1 MSDPIQTDEKVYIK
15 LKDDD
20 FIEAAGLERT
30 KHSPRKSSVE
40 KLLEESLGTLEVSP
54 RSSPP
59 VSPTPHHYS
68 NQSSDDELDCT
79 RRNRTT
85 SRGGTPQH
93 LKSDEFIA
101 DAGLNRTGMVPR
113 KSSREKL
120 LEEQLNTADQTSHI
134 NDVSMATTTS
144 PPMRNSPQPSREN
157 TPQQLK
163 SDEFI
168 ADAGLSRTGV
178 RARKSSR
185 EKLLEE
191 QLNTVEQTS
200 HSDVSMAT
208 TTSPPM
214 RNSPQPSR
222 ENTPQQLKSDE
233 FIADAGLSRT
243 GVRARKS
250 SREKLLEEQ
259 LNTGEEHSNTTSH
272 TTNHTTSTTTTSE
285 PTKPDT
291 TSTTTTTSEP
301 TKPGEHN
308 HIQSNVDR
316 KSSNAS
322 DTSSNSSTTEETKPR
337 RRSSVYQQKQIEA
350 PQATRGNRIASRT
363 QHLFAQ
369 YEKDSTGV
377 EKKPMV
383 NVNDDF
389 DTDIG
394 LGSRKASY
402 SKATREKTK
411 IEEVRDAKS
420 KELEEVKKQYQMR
433 LIEEENE
440 SKMRRKAAS
449 ENAELKYTKPLGNAK
464 TQYLSSTT
472 TVEGNDNGDEEIYD
486 KNGKKIERS
495 GGKVQIVRSSNSVS
509 NIKNKFGSIG
519 KAGWKK
525 QNAQSEVDASTV
537 SSARSL
543 FKQIEK
549 KEEGEKTFNRPTTR
563 KVKDPKELMEM
574 RKKITYG
581 SENEE
586 IPQDG
591 VIKKMVVID
600 NSELGNK
607 KNALNLYKT
616 LESRNDTHL
625 PVEKPRARL
634 LSDSEARI
642 TMDGKR
648 TTHSS
653 TSESSGMDDMEGGS
667 QTEEVSGYSSTGTP
681 CSPMSTISDDYTC
694 LPSDPMFNKDEQFP
708 CLPEDQ
714 MFPND
719 EQFQVGKIELNHDGS
734 LISDG
739 SLDNNNSLDNS
750 STNYE
755 NSSTT
760 YDAMENIEYI

>member
-1 MSDPIQTDEKVYIK
+1 
-15 LKDDD
+15 
-20 FIEAAGLERT
+20 
-30 KHSPRKSSVE
+30 
-40 KLLEESLGTLEVSP
+40 
-54 RSSPP
+54 
-59 VSPTPHHYS
+59 
-68 NQSSDDELDCT
+68 
-79 RRNRTT
+79 
-85 SRGGTPQH
+85 
-93 LKSDEFIA
+93 
-101 DAGLNRTGMVPR
+101 
-113 KSSREKL
+113 
-120 LEEQLNTADQTSHI
+120 
-134 NDVSMATTTS
+134 
-144 PPMRNSPQPSREN
+144 
-157 TPQQLK
+157 
-163 SDEFI
+163 
-168 ADAGLSRTGV
+168 
-178 RARKSSR
+178 
-185 EKLLEE
+185 
-191 QLNTVEQTS
+191 
-200 HSDVSMAT
+200 
-208 TTSPPM
+208 
-214 RNSPQPSR
+214 
-222 ENTPQQLKSDE
+222 
-233 FIADAGLSRT
+233 
-243 GVRARKS
+243 
-250 SREKLLEEQ
+250 
-259 LNTGEEHSNTTSH
+259 
-272 TTNHTTSTTTTSE
+272 
-285 PTKPDT
+285 
-291 TSTTTTTSEP
+291 
-301 TKPGEHN
+301 
-308 HIQSNVDR
+308 
-316 KSSNAS
+316 
-322 DTSSNSSTTEETKPR
+322 
-337 RRSSVYQQKQIEA
+337 VYQQKQIEA

-760 YDAMENIEYI
+760 HDAMENIEYI